1 MTLLEVPNDPDL
13 VEPTTI
19 KDVRK
24 GYRRYEALLKAAQVL
39 TEKKT
44 QEEFRVACAMVKQE
58 HIDGLFF
65 GKKNVFNYKNPF
77 KQFIG
82 HVATNAHPDFRWMQL
97 WLLDAPGAP
106 EPKEIWGAF
115 YKGGKEQGLTDFTS
129 WQADLVGKITPPKDP
144 KRSHKKK
151 QRE

>member
-1 MTLLEVPNDPDL
+1 MTLLEVTNDPDL

-24 GYRRYEALLKAAQVL
+24 GYRRYEALLKASNILIQ
-39 TEKKT
+39 KKT
-44 QEEFRVACAMVKQE
+44 QDKFRVACGMVKQE
-58 HIDGLFF
+58 HIDLIFF
-65 GKKNVFNYKNPF
+65 GKKNVHNYKAPF

-82 HVATNAHPDFRWMQL
+82 HVATNAHPDFRRMQL
-97 WLLDAPGAP
+97 WLQDAPGAP
-106 EPKEIWGAF
+106 ESAEIWGAF
-115 YKGGKEQGLTDFTS
+115 YKGGRDLGLTDFAS
-129 WQADLVGKITPPKDP
+129 WQADLAGKIAPKDP